1 MCDIELGDI
10 GDIDQSQCHN
20 PCEGE
25 RKKPHVTLWLVNVT
39 NVTNF
44 MSPKCYPQ
52 YHGAYVNVETQNV
65 GNKLT
70 RLMYRL

>member
-1 MCDIELGDI
+1 LCDIELGDI
-10 GDIDQSQCHN
+10 GDIGQSQSHN

-44 MSPKCYPQ
+44 MSPKCYPPK
-52 YHGAYVNVETQNV
+52 VI
-65 GNKLT
+65 L
-70 RLMYRL
+70 